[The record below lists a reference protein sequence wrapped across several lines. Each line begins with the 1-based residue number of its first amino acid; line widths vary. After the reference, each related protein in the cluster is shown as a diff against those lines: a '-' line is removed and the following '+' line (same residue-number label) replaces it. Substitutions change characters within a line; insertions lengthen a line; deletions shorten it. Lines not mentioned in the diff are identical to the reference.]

1 MTALLSCTLNRLPVQ
16 FKMALEAPSPT
27 CPFAGEEVISSS
39 LSPSPSPFQFNVEA
53 PSRRQSVCSEFVS
66 NIMRA
71 TSPDTSPDEDDAD
84 ANPFLRVSNDST
96 LKQRRHSDNSIQ
108 IPSGLNSASST
119 SNINKNNVSSTLNPL
134 NRARSSSS
142 LAYSNNRRR
151 HSSVNP
157 HDLQRFATK
166 LMDSAAESMVESV
179 EKASKVIQQLHT
191 PLSLPF
197 SVLITH
203 LSSFFLLIQATS
215 AGMHLGL
222 DSITSV
228 KGLNPLPSPSRR
240 GSRRCSVVVSA
251 FLSLSLSPCNSA
263 PRIALIVSFRPLSI
277 THTCTHK
284 TNAIFSL
291 PASSTSSSS
300 TIDQCDQQLNSF
312 S

>member
-1 MTALLSCTLNRLPVQ
+1 
-16 FKMALEAPSPT
+16 MALEAPSPT

-84 ANPFLRVSNDST
+84 ANPFLRVNNEST

-108 IPSGLNSASST
+108 IPSGLNSATSS
-119 SNINKNNVSSTLNPL
+119 SNLNKNNASSTLNPL

-142 LAYSNNRRR
+142 LAYSSNRRR

-179 EKASKVIQQLHT
+179 EKASKVIKCYYQL
-191 PLSLPF
+191 L
-197 SVLITH
+197 
-203 LSSFFLLIQATS
+203 
-215 AGMHLGL
+215 
-222 DSITSV
+222 
-228 KGLNPLPSPSRR
+228 
-240 GSRRCSVVVSA
+240 
-251 FLSLSLSPCNSA
+251 
-263 PRIALIVSFRPLSI
+263 
-277 THTCTHK
+277 
-284 TNAIFSL
+284 
-291 PASSTSSSS
+291 
-300 TIDQCDQQLNSF
+300 
-312 S
+312 